1 VAVAIDHASGE
12 DEAFAV
18 LYRETRA
25 PLLAYCR
32 RLVGPDG
39 DAEGLTQEALVRG
52 WRSWDRTT
60 GRAFW
65 PWAVTVARN
74 LAVDESRKAGRRSH
88 YASVAALATSGS
100 RFPDPEDEVMR
111 AAEHEAVRHAFD
123 GLPPPYQ
130 TALHMHYV
138 EGHSYQEI
146 ADLQHVSTET
156 VRGML
161 RRSRQALRAA
171 YSRLDQVSA
180 FVAVTAVMRRA
191 RVRMDDWASRT
202 HARLADAGSFLA
214 HVEAVHG
221 AVMLAVVIS
230 TGAATVAPSDPT
242 PTAGPAAS
250 VAAPARG
257 RGQTQSGATNAQQ
270 AAAAAA
276 AAELAD
282 GDVATTPP
290 GALPLGLG
298 GAPVT
303 TPEEAWFTQ
312 LATVPGSR
320 TDTTVI
326 GVGRSSVNCPGVAC
340 HVLFLS
346 EDMGTTWRRLPADG
360 FHGGTVL
367 LPPSWPVDN
376 RIFVIAPDSLQVSTD
391 GGATFRAVA
400 PTGQTGAMSPSFS
413 SGDPVIWVGLAPG
426 WAYHDDTKALTPL
439 DLWPP
444 PIADAA
450 TYAFAPAWPA
460 DRRVLVGGWSMGQ
473 DGAPTAMV
481 TGCAAGMCGNYVTLP
496 GVTRTPQLLTM
507 PSFGKTGAAFAW
519 AGDRL
524 LRSMDA
530 GASFA
535 DVELPGP
542 GLVSSLVATADDTL
556 YLGLADV
563 TPEGEQ
569 VGGLYVSQDRGDS
582 WRQLGAKS
590 RLTLG
595 VASIVAG
602 PDGRLV
608 AGMQPSAGG
617 GVLCSTD
624 AGKSWSRR
632 CD

>member
-1 VAVAIDHASGE
+1 MAVAIDHASGE
-12 DEAFAV
+12 DEAFAAI
-18 LYRETRA
+18 YRETRA

-52 WRSWDRTT
+52 WRSWDRST

-74 LAVDESRKAGRRSH
+74 LAVDESRKARRRST
-88 YASVAALATSGS
+88 YASVAGLATSGS

-111 AAEHEAVRHAFD
+111 ASEHEAVRHAFEE
-123 GLPPPYQ
+123 LPPPYR
-130 TALHMHYV
+130 TALRMHYV

-146 ADLQHVSTET
+146 ADIQHVSTET

-180 FVAVTAVMRRA
+180 VVAVTAVLRRA
-191 RVRMDDWASRT
+191 RLRLDMWATRTQARMV
-202 HARLADAGSFLA
+202 DAGSFFA
-214 HVEAVHG
+214 PVEAVHN
-221 AVMLAVVIS
+221 AVALALVIS
-230 TGAATVAPSDPT
+230 AGVVTVAPGDVSSPSD
-242 PTAGPAAS
+242 TAAGIA
-250 VAAPARG
+250 VPARG
-257 RGQTQSGATNAQQ
+257 QGPARGGTSAAQQQ
-270 AAAAAA
+270 AAAETGATTDA
-276 AAELAD
+276 
-282 GDVATTPP
+282 DVATTPP
-290 GALPLGLG
+290 GEFSLGLG

-320 TDTTVI
+320 TDKTVI

-346 EDMGTTWRRLPADG
+346 EDMGATWRRLTAAG

-367 LPPSWPVDN
+367 LPPAWPADH
-376 RIFVIAPDSLQVSTD
+376 RIFVVAPDALLESTD
-391 GGATFRAVA
+391 GGESFHAVA
-400 PTGQTGAMSPSFS
+400 PTGQTGAMSPGFS

-426 WAYHDDTKALTPL
+426 WSYHDDTKALTPL
-439 DLWPP
+439 ELWPP
-444 PIADAA
+444 PVADAA

-460 DRRVLVGGWSMGQ
+460 DERVLVGGWSMGQ
-473 DGAPTAMV
+473 DGSPTATV
-481 TGCAAGMCGNYVTLP
+481 AGCAAGVCGNHVTLP

-507 PSFGKTGAAFAW
+507 PSFGQTGAAFAW

-524 LRSMDA
+524 LRSLDA
-530 GASFA
+530 GASFT
-535 DVELPGP
+535 DVGLPGP
-542 GLVSSLVATADDTL
+542 GDVSSLVATGDDTL
-556 YLGLADV
+556 YLALADV

-569 VGGLYVSQDRGDS
+569 VGGLYVSEDRGGS
-582 WRQLGAKS
+582 WRQLGAKT
-590 RLTLG
+590 RLANG
-595 VASIVAG
+595 VASVVAG

-608 AGMQPSAGG
+608 AGVQPSAGG
-617 GVLCSTD
+617 GVLCSGD

-632 CD
+632 CG